1 LLIRTQVEPADLA
14 ADLRRDLLAL
24 DPRLQVYDV
33 GALSDQIDHSFWLL
47 RWETSL
53 IGGFGGLALLLA
65 AVGLYGIVST
75 SVTQRTKEIGIRMAL
90 GARRGDVL
98 QLILAS
104 VLGLTLT
111 GVVVGLGGSFL
122 ITQLLQGHL
131 YDLNPVDPITFV
143 ASVLL
148 WAVVALIASYF
159 PVRHA
164 TRVDP
169 TVTLRYE

>member
-1 LLIRTQVEPADLA
+1 
-14 ADLRRDLLAL
+14 
-24 DPRLQVYDV
+24 
-33 GALSDQIDHSFWLL
+33 L